1 MPNLTIDHRKI
12 EVPEGTK
19 VIEAAERLG
28 IIIPRFCY
36 HPALGSVGACRVCA
50 VMFKDGPVK
59 GLQMSC
65 MTDAQ
70 DGMVVSTT
78 DKEAVDFRRYVIEWL
93 MLNHPHD
100 CPVCDEGGHCL
111 LQDQTIS
118 GGHGQRRY
126 LGKKRTYYDQDL
138 GPFVQHEMNRCIH
151 CWRCRRFYQDFAGYR
166 DLGAMQIGNR
176 TYFGRFESG
185 PLENPFAGNLI
196 DLCPTGVYTDKPAR
210 FKARRWDME
219 RSPSVCLHCSLGCNI
234 VANAH
239 YREIIRVE
247 ARVNDKIN
255 GHFICDRGR
264 YGFGYADRSDR
275 PRRPRLDGRETTWD
289 EAIRKT
295 AQSLSEIIA
304 RSGADAVL
312 CLGSCRDSLETQA
325 ALVRFA
331 RTLSCPAPRFFPRV
345 EEQRKVGNA
354 VAALTSEAAVSMTEI
369 EKSDFVVVIGADPIN
384 EAPMLALALRQ
395 AKRNGGAI
403 AVLDPRPVSLPFPF
417 DHLPVP
423 PWRLNG
429 SVDVLVKNALTHD
442 IETGLSEKERHFSQ
456 ALAERYTPDPSIH
469 SRLIA
474 LSGKLQA
481 SQHPVMVC
489 GNDIVP
495 ETTPARVAGHV
506 RMLRAAQKEVGLF
519 YLLPGPNAFGA
530 ALFSSPTAPGG
541 SIATAIEEGT
551 VKAMVAVEADPLY
564 SALDQRRL
572 VEALEKLEYLIVL
585 DYLPSLIAQKAHALL
600 PTLTLF
606 EKEPKAAR
614 EILRQLAAAV
624 SGQDKPVDYQDV
636 RGWTVKDVLGFEPD
650 AAGERHAGVRIIT
663 DKSVTLEGATEQPVF
678 EGPPEGHISL
688 LLVDRTFGTE
698 ELSSYSD
705 YTRQVETP
713 PALVMHAQDA
723 RRLHLNA
730 GNRVSIQLPGGVVE
744 APLEVCENMASR
756 VAVLPRHRN
765 LDWQKLQEMPVTIPE
780 SAITRLHAEKSKSS
794 EESVNA

>member
-1 MPNLTIDHRKI
+1 MPKLTIDHREI

-36 HPALGSVGACRVCA
+36 HPALGSVGACRMCA
-50 VMFKDGPVK
+50 VSFKEGPVK
-59 GLQMSC
+59 GVQMSC
-65 MTDAQ
+65 MIDAK
-70 DGMVVSTT
+70 DDMVISTT
-78 DKEAVDFRRYVIEWL
+78 DSEALEFRRYVIEWL

-111 LQDQTIS
+111 LQDETIS
-118 GGHGQRRY
+118 GGHGIRRY
-126 LGKKRTYYDQDL
+126 LGLKRTFHDQNL

-151 CWRCRRFYQDFAGYR
+151 CWRCRRFYRDFAGYR

-185 PLENPFAGNLI
+185 PLESPFSGNLI

-210 FKARRWDME
+210 FKARRWEME

-247 ARVNDKIN
+247 ARVNDKVN

-275 PRRPRLDGRETTWD
+275 PRRPWLDGRETTWD

-295 AQSLSEIIA
+295 AQSLSQIIA
-304 RSGADAVL
+304 HAGADAVL
-312 CLGSCRDSLETQA
+312 CLGSCRNSLETQA
-325 ALVRFA
+325 ALVGFA
-331 RTLSCPAPRFFPRV
+331 RTLGCPAPRFFPRV

-354 VAALTSEAAVSMTEI
+354 VAALTSEAAVSMADI

-403 AVLDPRPVSLPFPF
+403 AVLDPRPVCLPFPF

-442 IETGLSEKERHFSQ
+442 IETVLSKKEREFSK

-489 GNDIVP
+489 GNDIVS

-506 RMLRAAQKEVGLF
+506 RMLRAAQKAAGLF

-530 ALFSSPTAPGG
+530 ALFSSPAAPDG
-541 SIATAIEEGT
+541 SIASAIEAGT

-564 SALDQRRL
+564 SALDQRHL
-572 VEALEKLEYLIVL
+572 VEALKKLEYLIVL
-585 DYLPSLIAQKAHALL
+585 DYLPSLIARKAHALL
-600 PTLTLF
+600 PTSIR
-606 EKEPKAAR
+606 KAG
-614 EILRQLAAAV
+614 IN
-624 SGQDKPVDYQDV
+624 DPCV
-636 RGWTVKDVLGFEPD
+636 RTTGGFRSHRSAKASIRP
-650 AAGERHAGVRIIT
+650 APLVRRCRAGKR
-663 DKSVTLEGATEQPVF
+663 
-678 EGPPEGHISL
+678 
-688 LLVDRTFGTE
+688 
-698 ELSSYSD
+698 
-705 YTRQVETP
+705 
-713 PALVMHAQDA
+713 
-723 RRLHLNA
+723 RRLVKSCVSLPQPCPA
-730 GNRVSIQLPGGVVE
+730 TINR
-744 APLEVCENMASR
+744 
-756 VAVLPRHRN
+756 
-765 LDWQKLQEMPVTIPE
+765 
-780 SAITRLHAEKSKSS
+780 
-794 EESVNA
+794 